1 MFQCVL
7 ESDNR
12 MFGPG
17 SRSHVVKKTSFSQ
30 ALQIRGNRAFPGG
43 QARSVH
49 EVHAERLCTAKKKK
63 SSARHRTR
71 QPNNVY
77 LQPVSTDTSN
87 QTQGPLHAFALYVAG
102 VLDMMVHGDEAR
114 HDACMSTG
122 NEFGSHVGQ
131 LYYIQFNE

>member
-17 SRSHVVKKTSFSQ
+17 SRGEKNV
-30 ALQIRGNRAFPGG
+30 LQPGSADTGKSSVSRRPGSLGTRGACGEAMHG
-43 QARSVH
+43 
-49 EVHAERLCTAKKKK
+49 KKK